1 MNRIRT
7 LRDTVT
13 RLAGTCVLLL
23 AGAQAA
29 GQTAAV
35 NPGKL
40 TRYELPG
47 YTLVTVDNRQLLRDL
62 TKLPRLKRALEESTG
77 VEVRSTGIPTVVYVV
92 PDSIWNRHF
101 ELRPLLQSEFVPTRF
116 TNYIV
121 ASNARVDRVRL
132 FHDHTHLFLYN
143 QMPGVYPLWFDEGLA
158 VMMAHAQFTGSK
170 VDIYPPKHD
179 DRGGWI
185 PIARVLRA
193 DKTSAE
199 YRDQSQLL
207 SFHFESN
214 AMVYRALIDD
224 PEFGKQVTKYLEAIN
239 NVATP
244 DEAEAIL
251 GNLDDLNAKMR
262 AYVGRSNRKNVHL
275 DTPNVVDLTLPAGTP
290 VSKLDSLLGVAT
302 VCLDAGIHL
311 DSVHELLDAA
321 AAEPG
326 GAQQVVPLR
335 MRLAARTRN
344 DADLEKNYALLTKD
358 PNDLTAARAAGLALY
373 ERVQSSGEPASARR
387 TELSSRSLTLLDR
400 SLKAR
405 ADDPE
410 AAWAFAMQAA
420 DLKRDMD
427 LALERLVPMFKR
439 LPENPDMSLAAGRL
453 IYAKGDSNVASLK
466 PYAVAVLRYSNS
478 LEHKRWAA
486 ERIAEV
492 RKTLGEAK

>member
-1 MNRIRT
+1 M
-7 LRDTVT
+7 
-13 RLAGTCVLLL
+13 
-23 AGAQAA
+23 
-29 GQTAAV
+29 
-35 NPGKL
+35 

-47 YTLVTVDNRQLLRDL
+47 YTLVAVDNRQLLRDL

-77 VEVRSTGIPTVVYVV
+77 IEVKATGIPTVVYVV
-92 PDSIWNRHF
+92 SNSIWDKYF
-101 ELRPLLQSEFVPTRF
+101 ELGPVLQSEFVPTRF

-170 VDIYPPKHD
+170 VDIFPPKHND
-179 DRGGWI
+179 AGGWI

-193 DKTSAE
+193 NKTSAE
-199 YRDQSQLL
+199 YREQSQLL

-224 PEFGKQVTKYLEAIN
+224 PEFGKQVTNYLEAIN

-262 AYVGRSNRKNVHL
+262 AYVNRSNRKEVHL

-290 VSKLDSLLGVAT
+290 VSTLDSLLGIAT

-311 DSVHELLDAA
+311 DRVHELLDAA

-326 GAQQVVPLR
+326 GAQRVIPLR
-335 MRLAARTRN
+335 MRLAARIQN
-344 DADLEKNYALLTKD
+344 DAELEKNYALLTQD
-358 PNDLTAARAAGLALY
+358 PNDLQARGPRASRSTSAFSRSANRRRRGAPTSLRAASRCSIARSRLAPMIPRPRGLT
-373 ERVQSSGEPASARR
+373 RCRRRISSATWMWPWSGSNRCSSACLK
-387 TELSSRSLTLLDR
+387 TPTCPSR
-400 SLKAR
+400 R
-405 ADDPE
+405 ADFSTPRE
-410 AAWAFAMQAA
+410 
-420 DLKRDMD
+420 
-427 LALERLVPMFKR
+427 
-439 LPENPDMSLAAGRL
+439 
-453 IYAKGDSNVASLK
+453 I
-466 PYAVAVLRYSNS
+466 
-478 LEHKRWAA
+478 
-486 ERIAEV
+486 RI
-492 RKTLGEAK
+492 